1 MDSALSTKLNEWFTY
16 KCSVVAHRDIF
27 TVKPITVCDL
37 VWLLPPVEMIGFI
50 ISVGRTPSGPWQTY
64 VRSFQSVSF
73 REAFAKSKV
82 CVCVFW
88 MCSLFSH
95 SMVYPHGLVSEH
107 HEQQPKKSVIC
118 FSRACACISN
128 SLNYTCLLSAH
139 FSWFLSVQNTE
150 KQRKKW
156 FPILII
162 MKKKLLTKLQFFS
175 FLSFSIVCIL
185 IDLLFLFLCF
195 GSFG

>member
-1 MDSALSTKLNEWFTY
+1 MFG
-16 KCSVVAHRDIF
+16 CSSQRHFHRKTDHRLRFGLVAASCRNDRLYYFCWANTIRSV
-27 TVKPITVCDL
+27 TDVC
-37 VWLLPPVEMIGFI
+37 PI
-50 ISVGRTPSGPWQTY
+50 ISISLLS
-64 VRSFQSVSF
+64 RSIRQIES
-73 REAFAKSKV
+73 
-82 CVCVFW
+82 VCVFW

-139 FSWFLSVQNTE
+139 FSWFLSVQNTD
-150 KQRKKW
+150 KHRKKW
-156 FPILII
+156 FPILIKGASNYEEKI
-162 MKKKLLTKLQFFS
+162 INQIAIFS
-175 FLSFSIVCIL
+175 FLSFCIVYIL